1 MFLISQHPHL
11 AALESCEF
19 SAAGGLFIRRLMPR
33 GSMRDVI
40 AGAGGRKNSANPKET
55 FLRKYCG
62 GGSRKWAAVGLG
74 DLQLW
79 SWQVLVALKVSSS
92 F

>member
-1 MFLISQHPHL
+1 M
-11 AALESCEF
+11 LESCEF

-40 AGAGGRKNSANPKET
+40 ASAGRRSNADPKET
-55 FLRKYCG
+55 FLRKYC
-62 GGSRKWAAVGLG
+62 RKWAKWAVGLG
-74 DLQLW
+74 DLRLW
-79 SWQVLVALKVSSS
+79 TWQGWKIY

>member
-1 MFLISQHPHL
+1 MFPISQHPHL

-33 GSMRDVI
+33 GSIRDVI
-40 AGAGGRKNSANPKET
+40 AGGRKNSANPKET